1 MAEITLKAQKRES
14 YNDLTL
20 NQLREKGI
28 IPGVYYGHGV
38 ENINLAST
46 EINLRPII
54 YTTESRIINLIFD
67 DNSSYNCILKD
78 VQFHPV
84 SDKPLHFDLIAI
96 KEGEQITIEVS
107 VHITGNA
114 PGVKEG
120 GVLQH
125 NLHKL
130 QIQCLPK
137 NIPSHI
143 DVDVS
148 ELNVNDSIKVSDL
161 KIENITILNDENSS
175 VVAIVPP
182 TVEKETGA
190 EDSADAPTEP
200 EVISKSK
207 KDDDDSNDE
216 GK

>member
-1 MAEITLKAQKRES
+1 MAEITLKALNRDTYKE
-14 YNDLTL
+14 LTL

-28 IPGVYYGHGV
+28 IPGIYYGHGV
-38 ENINLAST
+38 ENISLAAT

-54 YTTESRIINLIFD
+54 YTTESRIINLKFED
-67 DNSSYNCILKD
+67 DRSFNCILKD

-96 KEGEQITIEVS
+96 KEGEMITIEVS
-107 VHITGNA
+107 VHITGNP

-125 NLHKL
+125 TLHKL

-137 NIPSHI
+137 HIPSHI

-148 ELNVNDSIKVSDL
+148 ELNVNDSIKIGDL
-161 KIENITILNDENSS
+161 NIENITILNDENAS

-182 TVEKETGA
+182 TVEKDPEEAT
-190 EDSADAPTEP
+190 EEPTEP

-207 KDDDDSNDE
+207 KDEESDE
-216 GK
+216 DKKDKD

>member
-1 MAEITLKAQKRES
+1 MAEITLQALKRDTYKE
-14 YNDLTL
+14 LTL

-38 ENINLAST
+38 ENISLAAT

-54 YTTESRIINLIFD
+54 YTTESRIINLKFD
-67 DNSSYNCILKD
+67 DNSSYSCILKD

-114 PGVKEG
+114 PGIKDG

-125 NLHKL
+125 SLHKL
-130 QIQCLPK
+130 QIECLPS

-161 KIENITILNDENSS
+161 KLDNITVLNDENASI
-175 VVAIVPP
+175 VAIIPP
-182 TVEKETGA
+182 TVEKEPVA
-190 EDSADAPTEP
+190 EELTDEPTEP

-207 KDDDDSNDE
+207 KDDDSE
-216 GK
+216 EEEKK